1 MKMKKILATLLPAL
15 ALGGC
20 DNDGIPYVSLGLDD
34 LYKVARMQTVDL
46 DPPSRERATAG
57 RSRPPRGPIR
67 CSRKRRTTSS

>member
-34 LYKVARMQTVDL
+34 LL
-46 DPPSRERATAG
+46 G
-57 RSRPPRGPIR
+57 RPHAD
-67 CSRKRRTTSS
+67 RRS